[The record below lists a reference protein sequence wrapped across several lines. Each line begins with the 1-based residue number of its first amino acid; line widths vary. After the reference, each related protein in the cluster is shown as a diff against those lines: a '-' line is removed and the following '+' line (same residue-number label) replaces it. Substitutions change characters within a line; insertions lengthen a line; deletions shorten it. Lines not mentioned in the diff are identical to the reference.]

1 METMKIKICG
11 LKRMED
17 IDYVNRYLPDYAGFV
32 FAGKKRKI
40 TFQQAKQFKQH
51 LSKNILAVGVFV
63 DEDISHIV
71 SLVEDHV
78 IDMVQL
84 HGNEDHHY
92 IHTLKQYIQVPII
105 MAIKV
110 IDEISLNQ
118 KYEVDYYLLD
128 NCQAG
133 SGQCFDWS
141 YIKKLDKPVFL
152 AGGIDLTNIDEAL
165 KQDVYALDISS
176 GAETNGMKDAKKIEE
191 IVRRVRNER

>member
-1 METMKIKICG
+1 MEIMKIKICG
-11 LKRMED
+11 LKRIED
-17 IDYVNRYLPDYAGFV
+17 IDYVNRYLPDYVGFV

-40 TFQQAKQFKQH
+40 TFQQAKQFKQQ
-51 LSKNILAVGVFV
+51 LSKNILSVGVFV

-71 SLVEDHV
+71 SLVKDQV

-92 IHTLKQYIQVPII
+92 IQTLRQYIQVPII
-105 MAIKV
+105 KAIKV
-110 IDEISLNQ
+110 IDETSLNQ
-118 KYEVDYYLLD
+118 KYDTDYYLLD
-128 NCQAG
+128 NSQAG

-165 KQDVYALDISS
+165 KQEVYALDISS
-176 GAETNGMKDAKKIEE
+176 GVETNGFKDEKKIEE